1 MGAKNRSAARI
12 RRHVRVRKNISGTLA
27 RPRLS
32 VFRSLSEIYAQVID
46 DKAGKTLVSASS
58 IDVELRAKMKG
69 LKKVEQDR
77 LVGEA
82 IATRAKEAGVTSI
95 VFDRGGFRYTG
106 RVKALADAAREG
118 GLQFQ
123 DCLEKNMANFTTG
136 ML

>member
-12 RRHVRVRKNISGTLA
+12 RRHIRVRKHISGTPV

-46 DKAGKTLVSASS
+46 DEAGITLASASS
-58 IDVELRAKMKG
+58 IDVELRAKMKD
-69 LKKVEQDR
+69 LEKMEQAR
-77 LVGEA
+77 LVGKT
-82 IATRAKEAGVTSI
+82 IAERAKEAGIDSI

-118 GLQFQ
+118 GLQF
-123 DCLEKNMANFTTG
+123 
-136 ML
+136 